1 MTMTKSNPVVRN
13 NPINTKPSRVY
24 RLIIEWSRTCC
35 TIIIITLTSRSLCRY
50 WYMSGIMHTMIPNN
64 TCESLGKN
72 SSPPFSNKID
82 HELVSLIGIWQFFVN
97 IQKKWRSRFDLSSL
111 RFIQHMSPLVRIERF
126 ASSNDL
132 LPIISKINQEWIN
145 KNARK
150 YCQISK
156 AD

>member
-35 TIIIITLTSRSLCRY
+35 TIIIITMTSKNLCRY
-50 WYMSGIMHTMIPNN
+50 WYMPGIMYKMIPNN
-64 TCESLGKN
+64 TSESLGKN
-72 SSPPFSNKID
+72 SSPQFSNKID

-111 RFIQHMSPLVRIERF
+111 RFIQHMPQLVRIESF

-132 LPIISKINQEWIN
+132 LPIISKISQWIT
-145 KNARK
+145 
-150 YCQISK
+150 Q
-156 AD
+156 